1 MKIGVV
7 GVGAVGSTAAY
18 ALVLNGVG
26 NELVLVDY
34 NPKLAIAQAEDI
46 WHATPFSHAVKVRAG
61 DYSELAGAKVVII
74 AAGVGQKPGESRIEL
89 LARNAQVFGT
99 IIPEVLKYA
108 PDAILLIAANPVDIM
123 TSVAT
128 EISGLPAHRVIGSGT
143 ILDTARFRTLL
154 GQHLGISPISVH
166 ADVLGEH
173 GDSEVLIWSGAKA
186 GNTSAHKFAE
196 QIGRPLT
203 EEVKARIDVG
213 VRRAAYSIIEGKG
226 VTNYGIGAG
235 LTRIVKAIL
244 HNEHAVIGLSMV
256 NPEIVG
262 VKNIALSI
270 PRVVGAKG
278 IEATLFPS
286 ITPEEEA
293 QLRQSAESLKAA
305 ADAVLSATRS

>member
-1 MKIGVV
+1 MKVGIV

-18 ALVLNGVG
+18 AMVLNGVG

-46 WHATPFSHAVKVRAG
+46 WHATPFSHAVKVRSG
-61 DYSELAGAKVVII
+61 DYTELAGAKIVII

-89 LARNAQVFGT
+89 LARNAEVFGS
-99 IIPEVLKYA
+99 IIPNVLRYA
-108 PDAILLIAANPVDIM
+108 PDAILVIAANPVDVM
-123 TSVAT
+123 TNVAK
-128 EISGLPAHRVIGSGT
+128 EISGLPAQRVIGSGT

-166 ADVLGEH
+166 AEVMGEH

-186 GNTSAHKFAE
+186 GNTNAHKFAE
-196 QIGRPLT
+196 QIGRPLDD
-203 EEVKARIDVG
+203 EIKATIDTK

-226 VTNYGIGAG
+226 STNFGIGAG
-235 LTRIVKAIL
+235 LSRIVKAIL
-244 HNEHAVIGLSMV
+244 NNEHAVISLSMV

-262 VKNIALSI
+262 VKNIALSV

-286 ITPEEEA
+286 ITKDEESLLKE
-293 QLRQSAESLKAA
+293 SAESLKAA
-305 ADAVLSATRS
+305 ADAVLSASNL